1 MYIVCLTKSLCTTLL
16 RLRKSTGTIFSLSIC
31 ILSDFAA
38 KINVSTPVAV
48 LKNLLFWD
56 NYIDLIQP
64 LYFHWKS
71 HIVDE
76 NIPSLML
83 CCCFFLFIKLL
94 NELSQLSQL
103 IYNLSPFP
111 LITFWTL
118 NSVWFVFCNF
128 F

>member
-16 RLRKSTGTIFSLSIC
+16 RLRKLTGTIFSLSIS

-48 LKNLLFWD
+48 LKNLLFLD

-76 NIPSLML
+76 NILSLML